1 MTRFSLPLL
10 LSLGFIA
17 SACSLHDTRPAD
29 ADLVISVISTN
40 DVHGELLPATGRG
53 GLATIS
59 GYVDALRR
67 ASQARNDSVLLLDA
81 GDMWQGTLESNV
93 SEGSTMVDAYNAMGY
108 AAAAIGNHEF
118 DFGPMGPAATPREP
132 GDDARGALK
141 VRAAEARF
149 PFLVANLV
157 DTSTGQLVNWPN
169 VKPSVLLD
177 VQGVKV
183 GVIGVTTR
191 SALQTTIAA
200 NVQGLAVAP
209 LADAI
214 TREARKLREQ
224 GAKVVIVT
232 AHAGSYCS
240 EFDDPADTSS
250 CNMQGEIM
258 QVALQL
264 EAGLVDQIIG
274 GHVHERIAHN
284 VNGIAVTA
292 AHSHTRAFGRVD
304 FTIARDS
311 GDILQRRIF
320 PPHVPC
326 PYVTNTDGSCA
337 WSVSPEVTRASYEGE
352 AVVANPAVV
361 AAAEAAAALVARE
374 KNRKLGVFLETPF
387 TLEGNPESALGNLF
401 TDALLAEVDGDIV
414 IHNVTGGIR
423 RGLPEGDLTFGSVY
437 LMSPFDNQVVVL
449 DLPGRDL
456 RKIVAAQAHNHRR
469 RAGIAGMHV
478 VITCNSDAMQVHM
491 TLADGHRIADE
502 DRVRVIAND
511 FLALGGDDILTPAMP
526 EGGFTWAAPVQT
538 TRGVLV
544 EWFEQ
549 QPSRLH
555 ARDFLSDEPRW
566 VIPDELAETCQ
577 YQP

>member
-1 MTRFSLPLL
+1 MMRPILPLL
-10 LSLGFIA
+10 LFLCLIA
-17 SACSLHDTRPAD
+17 SACSSPDTRPAD
-29 ADLVISVISTN
+29 TDLVISVISTN

-118 DFGPMGPAATPREP
+118 DFGPMGPAATPRDS

-141 VRAAEARF
+141 VRASEARF

-157 DTSTGQLVNWPN
+157 DTGTGQLVDWPN

-183 GVIGVTTR
+183 GVVGVTTR

-200 NVQGLAVAP
+200 NVEGLAVAP

-224 GAKVVIVT
+224 GATLVIVT
-232 AHAGSYCS
+232 AHAGSYCT
-240 EFDDPADTSS
+240 EFDNPSDTSS

-304 FTIARDS
+304 FTVARDS
-311 GDILQRRIF
+311 GEILQRRIY
-320 PPHVPC
+320 PPQIPC
-326 PYVTNTDGSCA
+326 PYVTKTNSSCA
-337 WSVSPEVTRASYEGE
+337 WADSAEVTRASYEGE
-352 AVVANPAVV
+352 AVIANPAVV
-361 AAAEAAAALVARE
+361 AAAETAAALVARE
-374 KNRKLGVFLETPF
+374 KDRELGVFLETPF
-387 TLEGNPESALGNLF
+387 TLQGNPESALGNLV
-401 TDALLAEVDGDIV
+401 TDALLAKVEADIA

-423 RGLPEGDLTFGSVY
+423 RSLPQGDLTFGSVY

-449 DLPGRDL
+449 DLSGKDL
-456 RKIVAAQAHNHRR
+456 RKIVAKQAHNHRR
-469 RAGIAGMHV
+469 RAGIAGMQV
-478 VITCNSDAMQVHM
+478 VISCDNDAMQVDM
-491 TLADGHRIADE
+491 TLADGRRIGDE

-526 EGGFTWAAPVQT
+526 EGGFTWPAAVQT

-549 QPSRLH
+549 QQGPLR
-555 ARDFLSDEPRW
+555 ARDFLDDGPRW
-566 VIPDELAETCQ
+566 VIPDGLAETCR